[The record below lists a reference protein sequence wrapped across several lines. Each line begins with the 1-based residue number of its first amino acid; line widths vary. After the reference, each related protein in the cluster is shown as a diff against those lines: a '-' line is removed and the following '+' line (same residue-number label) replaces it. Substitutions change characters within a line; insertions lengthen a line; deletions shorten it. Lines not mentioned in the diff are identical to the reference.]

1 MNERKKGRAEISY
14 EGILENEE
22 EKKSAEHIR
31 EDKKADEPLEFVLEA
46 ETAKEI
52 QAALS
57 HLDIKYRTVILLYYY
72 NELSTKEIAQ
82 ITGAMEG
89 TVKSRLHKARKL
101 LKDLLKADGTGKT
114 EMERGFCHG

>member
-1 MNERKKGRAEISY
+1 MRRK
-14 EGILENEE
+14 
-22 EKKSAEHIR
+22 KKSAEHIR